1 LRVKII
7 AALCVTVAVTACSH
21 APTPLGAPPFPVTDA
36 TAPIPL
42 TYRIG
47 PRDLLTI
54 TVFHEPD
61 LSVEEMPVD
70 VSGKL
75 SYPLIGEVQAVGLTA
90 EELSRSITDRLNAKY
105 LRDARVSV
113 AIADAVNYAVT
124 IEGEVKK
131 PGIYP
136 IKGRATLTQAVAMGE
151 GLSVDGQP
159 DDIVILRTIN
169 GQRYAARFDL
179 QQIRLGG
186 LADPELQQADIVIVG
201 LSRGSRFQ
209 RQLVTLLPGIAA
221 TLGVFLAFR

>member
-1 LRVKII
+1 
-7 AALCVTVAVTACSH
+7 
-21 APTPLGAPPFPVTDA
+21 VTDA

-42 TYRIG
+42 SYKIG

-90 EELSRSITDRLNAKY
+90 EELSRSIADRLNAKY

-113 AIADAVNYAVT
+113 AIVDAVNYAVT

-179 QQIRLGG
+179 QQIRLGK
-186 LADPELQQADIVIVG
+186 LADPELQQADVIIVG
-201 LSRGSRFQ
+201 LSRSSRFQ
-209 RQLVTLLPGIAA
+209 RQLVTLLPGLAA

>member
-1 LRVKII
+1 VKIA

-21 APTPLGAPPFPVTDA
+21 APAPLGVPSFPVTDA
-36 TAPIPL
+36 TTPVPL
-42 TYRIG
+42 SYRIG

-54 TVFHEPD
+54 TVFREPE

-75 SYPLIGEVQAVGLTA
+75 SYPLIGEIQAVGLTA
-90 EELSRSITDRLNAKY
+90 EELSRGIADRLNRKY

-124 IEGEVKK
+124 VEGQVMK

-151 GLSVDGQP
+151 GVSVDGQS
-159 DDIVILRTIN
+159 DDVIILRTIN

-179 QQIRLGG
+179 SQIRLGN
-186 LADPELQQADIVIVG
+186 LTDPELQQGDVVSVG
-201 LSRGSRFQ
+201 FSRSSRL
-209 RQLVTLLPGIAA
+209 RRDLVALLPGLAA

>member
-1 LRVKII
+1 
-7 AALCVTVAVTACSH
+7 VAVTACSH
-21 APTPLGAPPFPVTDA
+21 APAPLGVPSFPVTDA
-36 TAPIPL
+36 TTPVPL
-42 TYRIG
+42 SYRIG

-54 TVFHEPD
+54 TVFREPE

-75 SYPLIGEVQAVGLTA
+75 SYPLIGEIQAVGLTA
-90 EELSRSITDRLNAKY
+90 EELSRGIADRLNRKY

-124 IEGEVKK
+124 VEGQVMK

-151 GLSVDGQP
+151 GVSVDGQS
-159 DDIVILRTIN
+159 DDVIILRTIN

-179 QQIRLGG
+179 SQIRLGN
-186 LADPELQQADIVIVG
+186 LTDPELQQGDVVSVG
-201 LSRGSRFQ
+201 FSRSSRL
-209 RQLVTLLPGIAA
+209 RRDLVALLPGLAA

>member
-1 LRVKII
+1 MKIV
-7 AALCVTVAVTACSH
+7 AALGLVLLATACSH
-21 APTPLGAPPFPVTDA
+21 TPAPLGAPPFPTADA
-36 TAPIPL
+36 ATPL
-42 TYRIG
+42 PLSYRIG

-54 TVFHEPD
+54 TVFREPE

-75 SYPLIGEVQAVGLTA
+75 SYPLIGEIQAVGLTA
-90 EELSRSITDRLNAKY
+90 EELSQSIAERLNAKY

-124 IEGEVKK
+124 VEGEVEK

-151 GLSVDGQP
+151 GIAVDGTS

-169 GQRYAARFDL
+169 GQRFAARYDL
-179 QQIRLGG
+179 NQIRLGT
-186 LADPELQQADIVIVG
+186 LPDPELQQADVVVVG
-201 LSRGSRFQ
+201 FSRSSRF
-209 RQLVTLLPGIAA
+209 RRDLVGLLPGLAA

>member
-1 LRVKII
+1 M
-7 AALCVTVAVTACSH
+7 TACSH
-21 APTPLGAPPFPVTDA
+21 APTPLGVPSFPVTDA
-36 TAPIPL
+36 TTPVPL
-42 TYRIG
+42 SYRIG

-54 TVFHEPD
+54 TVFREPE

-75 SYPLIGEVQAVGLTA
+75 SYPLIGEIQAVGLTA
-90 EELSRSITDRLNAKY
+90 EELSRSIADRLNRKY

-124 IEGEVKK
+124 VEGQVMK

-151 GLSVDGQP
+151 GVSVDGQS
-159 DDIVILRTIN
+159 DDVIILRTIN

-179 QQIRLGG
+179 SQIRLGN
-186 LADPELQQADIVIVG
+186 LTDPELQQGDVVSVG
-201 LSRGSRFQ
+201 FSRSSRL
-209 RQLVTLLPGIAA
+209 RRDLVALLPGLAA

>member
-1 LRVKII
+1 
-7 AALCVTVAVTACSH
+7 VAVTACSH
-21 APTPLGAPPFPVTDA
+21 APTPLGVPSFPVTDA
-36 TAPIPL
+36 TTPVPL
-42 TYRIG
+42 SYRIG

-54 TVFHEPD
+54 TVFREPE

-75 SYPLIGEVQAVGLTA
+75 SYPLIGEIQAVGLTA
-90 EELSRSITDRLNAKY
+90 EELSRSIADRLNRKY

-124 IEGEVKK
+124 VEGQVMK

-151 GLSVDGQP
+151 GVSVDGQS
-159 DDIVILRTIN
+159 DDVIILRTIN

-179 QQIRLGG
+179 SQIRLGN
-186 LADPELQQADIVIVG
+186 LTDPELQQGDVVSVG
-201 LSRGSRFQ
+201 FSRSSRL
-209 RQLVTLLPGIAA
+209 RRDLVALLPGLAA

>member
-1 LRVKII
+1 MRVKIA

-21 APTPLGAPPFPVTDA
+21 APAPLGVPSFPVTDA
-36 TAPIPL
+36 TTPVPL
-42 TYRIG
+42 SYRIG

-54 TVFHEPD
+54 TVFREPE

-75 SYPLIGEVQAVGLTA
+75 SYPLIGEIQAVGLTA
-90 EELSRSITDRLNAKY
+90 EELSRGIADRLNRKY

-124 IEGEVKK
+124 VEGQVMK

-151 GLSVDGQP
+151 GVSVDGQS
-159 DDIVILRTIN
+159 DDVIILRTIN

-179 QQIRLGG
+179 SQIRLGN
-186 LADPELQQADIVIVG
+186 LTDPELQQGDVVSVG
-201 LSRGSRFQ
+201 FSRSSRL
-209 RQLVTLLPGIAA
+209 RRDLVALLPGLAA

>member
-1 LRVKII
+1 MM
-7 AALCVTVAVTACSH
+7 VAVTACSR
-21 APTPLGAPPFPVTDA
+21 APAPLGAPPFPVTDA
-36 TAPIPL
+36 TSPVPL
-42 TYRIG
+42 SYRIG

-54 TVFHEPD
+54 TVFREPE

-90 EELSRSITDRLNAKY
+90 QELSRSIADRLNARY

-124 IEGEVKK
+124 VEGQVTK
-131 PGIYP
+131 PGVYP

-151 GLSVDGQP
+151 GVAVDGQA
-159 DDIVILRTIN
+159 DDVVILRTTK

-179 QQIRLGG
+179 NEIRVGS
-186 LADPELQQADIVIVG
+186 LADPELQQGDVVVVG
-201 LSRGSRFQ
+201 FSRSSRF
-209 RQLVTLLPGIAA
+209 RRDLATLLPGLAA

>member
-1 LRVKII
+1 M
-7 AALCVTVAVTACSH
+7 TACSH
-21 APTPLGAPPFPVTDA
+21 APAPLGVPSFPVTDA
-36 TAPIPL
+36 TTPVPL
-42 TYRIG
+42 SYRIG

-54 TVFHEPD
+54 TVFREPE

-75 SYPLIGEVQAVGLTA
+75 SYPLIGEIQAVGLTA
-90 EELSRSITDRLNAKY
+90 EELSRGIADRLNRKY

-124 IEGEVKK
+124 VEGQVMK

-151 GLSVDGQP
+151 GVSVDGQS
-159 DDIVILRTIN
+159 DDVIILRTIN

-179 QQIRLGG
+179 SQIRLGN
-186 LADPELQQADIVIVG
+186 LTDPELQQGDVVSVG
-201 LSRGSRFQ
+201 FSRSSRL
-209 RQLVTLLPGIAA
+209 RRDLVALLPGLAA

>member
-1 LRVKII
+1 MN
-7 AALCVTVAVTACSH
+7 
-21 APTPLGAPPFPVTDA
+21 DA
-36 TAPIPL
+36 TAPVPL
-42 TYRIG
+42 SYRIG

-54 TVFHEPD
+54 TVFREPE

-75 SYPLIGEVQAVGLTA
+75 SYPLIGEIQAVGLTA
-90 EELSRSITDRLNAKY
+90 QELSRSIADRLNARY

-124 IEGEVKK
+124 VEGEVKK

-136 IKGRATLTQAVAMGE
+136 IRGRATLTQAVAMGE

-169 GQRYAARFDL
+169 GKRYAARFDL
-179 QQIRLGG
+179 QQIRLGA
-186 LADPELQQADIVIVG
+186 LADPELQQADVVIVG
-201 LSRGSRFQ
+201 FSRSSRFQ
-209 RQLVTLLPGIAA
+209 RQLVTLLPGLAA

>member
-1 LRVKII
+1 MRVKIA

-21 APTPLGAPPFPVTDA
+21 APAPLGAPSFPVTDA
-36 TAPIPL
+36 TAPVPL
-42 TYRIG
+42 SYRIG

-54 TVFHEPD
+54 TVFREPE

-75 SYPLIGEVQAVGLTA
+75 SYPLIGEIQAVGLTA
-90 EELSRSITDRLNAKY
+90 EELSRSIADRLNKKY

-124 IEGEVKK
+124 VEGQVMK

-151 GLSVDGQP
+151 GVSVDGQS
-159 DDIVILRTIN
+159 DDVIILRTIN

-179 QQIRLGG
+179 NQIRLGT
-186 LADPELQQADIVIVG
+186 LTDPELQQGDVVSVG
-201 LSRGSRFQ
+201 FSRSSRL
-209 RQLVTLLPGIAA
+209 RRDLVALLPGLAA

>member
-1 LRVKII
+1 
-7 AALCVTVAVTACSH
+7 VTACSH
-21 APTPLGAPPFPVTDA
+21 APAPLGVPSFPVTDA
-36 TAPIPL
+36 TTPVPL
-42 TYRIG
+42 SYRIG

-54 TVFHEPD
+54 TVFREPE

-75 SYPLIGEVQAVGLTA
+75 SYPLIGEIQAVGLTA
-90 EELSRSITDRLNAKY
+90 EELSRGIADRLNRKY

-124 IEGEVKK
+124 VEGQVMK

-151 GLSVDGQP
+151 GVSVDGQS
-159 DDIVILRTIN
+159 DDVIILRTIN

-179 QQIRLGG
+179 SQIRLGN
-186 LADPELQQADIVIVG
+186 LTDPELQQGDVVSVG
-201 LSRGSRFQ
+201 FSRSSRL
-209 RQLVTLLPGIAA
+209 RRDLVALLPGLAA

>member
-1 LRVKII
+1 MRVKI
-7 AALCVTVAVTACSH
+7 ATALCVTVAVTACSH
-21 APTPLGAPPFPVTDA
+21 APAPLGAPPFPVTDA

-42 TYRIG
+42 SYQIG

-54 TVFHEPD
+54 TVFNEPE
-61 LSVEEMPVD
+61 LSVKETPVD
-70 VSGKL
+70 VSGTL
-75 SYPLIGEVQAVGLTA
+75 SYPLIGEIQAVGLTA
-90 EELSRSITDRLNAKY
+90 EELSRSIADRLNAKY

-113 AIADAVNYAVT
+113 AIFDAVNYAVT
-124 IEGEVKK
+124 VEGEVKK

-136 IKGRATLTQAVAMGE
+136 IKGRATLSQAVAMGE

-179 QQIRLGG
+179 QQIRLGK
-186 LADPELQQADIVIVG
+186 LADPELQQADVVIAG
-201 LSRGSRFQ
+201 FNRSSRVQ
-209 RQLVTLLPGIAA
+209 RQLATLLPALAA

>member
-1 LRVKII
+1 M
-7 AALCVTVAVTACSH
+7 TACSH
-21 APTPLGAPPFPVTDA
+21 SPAPLGAPSFPVTDA
-36 TAPIPL
+36 TTPPPPL
-42 TYRIG
+42 SYRIG

-54 TVFHEPD
+54 TVFREPE

-90 EELSRSITDRLNAKY
+90 DELSRDIAERLNKKY

-124 IEGEVKK
+124 VEGQVMK

-151 GLSVDGQP
+151 GVSVDGQTS
-159 DDIVILRTIN
+159 DVIILRTIN

-179 QQIRLGG
+179 NQIRLGT
-186 LADPELQQADIVIVG
+186 LVDPELQQGDIVSVG
-201 LSRGSRFQ
+201 FSRSSRL
-209 RQLVTLLPGIAA
+209 RRDLVGLLPGLAA